1 MNNSNKSLDSDV
13 VVNLGFPEK
22 FKKGEMDPKSFP
34 SKLGGK
40 PVK

>member
-1 MNNSNKSLDSDV
+1 
-13 VVNLGFPEK
+13 LGFPEK
-22 FKKGEMDPKSFP
+22 FKKGEMDPESFP